1 MKKFQKLKNSAAV
14 RIIASK
20 HGKTAEEISR
30 EMEKALEAA
39 WMTEDPAMKELQE
52 KLFPEG
58 KPSAA
63 EFIRT
68 VAAYIK
74 KQ

>member
-58 KPSAA
+58 KPSAE

-68 VAAYIK
+68 MASYIK
-74 KQ
+74 KR